1 MNDIDGDDDDDVMS
15 DEANDEVSTVDGSDA
30 DSILAMARRL
40 DDASVLSDPS
50 FIEGTSPHRRGAGP
64 PSYSSTGHR
73 PHPYG
78 GGAGGGGGMY
88 GGRGRLDSIA
98 SESDDDD
105 DDDDEGGGGG
115 GQQQR

>member
-78 GGAGGGGGMY
+78 GGAAGHRDYALGLCGDGRAGGGA
-88 GGRGRLDSIA
+88 GRVRS
-98 SESDDDD
+98 SPS
-105 DDDDEGGGGG
+105 
-115 GQQQR
+115 R